1 MKPKY
6 NQNTADTGCR
16 KAAALWNQTLNCS
29 GVSHVN
35 FSKSTL
41 LMKIEGG
48 HLCCAEHKDLNPASV
63 HTSWLHESIWCICR
77 PLISRIVIKWLDC
90 FNKNARNHVLHVCR
104 PVKYSQNCWWLVFLQ
119 VHMHPAKVDRLMWH
133 CDSVY
138 WRSWMTLLWQNVSR
152 CPL

>member
-16 KAAALWNQTLNCS
+16 KAAALWNQALNCS
-29 GVSHVN
+29 VVSHVN

-41 LMKIEGG
+41 LMKIEGE
-48 HLCCAEHKDLNPASV
+48 HLCYAEHKDLNPASV
-63 HTSWLHESIWCICR
+63 HTSWLHESIWCVCR
-77 PLISRIVIKWLDC
+77 PLISGIVMKWLFQQERRKPC
-90 FNKNARNHVLHVCR
+90 SPSVT

-119 VHMHPAKVDRLMWH
+119 VHMHPAKVNRLMWC

-138 WRSWMTLLWQNVSR
+138 WRSWMSLLRQNVSR